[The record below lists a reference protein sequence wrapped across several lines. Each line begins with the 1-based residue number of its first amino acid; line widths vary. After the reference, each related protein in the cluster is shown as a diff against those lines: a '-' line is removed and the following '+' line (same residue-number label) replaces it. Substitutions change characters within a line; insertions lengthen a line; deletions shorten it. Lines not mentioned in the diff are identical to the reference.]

1 MLIVIPKVLN
11 STELSSY
18 RAELT
23 AASWID
29 GKATAGAQSG
39 AVKFNRQL
47 PESSEVAVR
56 LGNHLLKKLG
66 QHPLF
71 LSAALPKTI
80 YPPLFN
86 RYEGG
91 EYFGTH
97 VDNAIRPVSGTAHII
112 RTDLSATLFL
122 HEPDTYEGGEL
133 VIESQF
139 GAQEIKLKA
148 GDMVLYSASSLHHVL
163 PVSKGQRL
171 CSFFWLQSMVRDDSQ
186 RSILFDLDQSIQTL
200 SSGLGETH
208 TEVIRLSGVYHNL
221 LRKWADL

>member
-11 STELSSY
+11 SAELASYRTELN
-18 RAELT
+18 
-23 AASWID
+23 AASWVD
-29 GKATAGAQSG
+29 GKTTAGAQSG

-47 PESSEVAVR
+47 PESSETAVR

-71 LSAALPKTI
+71 LSAALPRTI

-91 EYFGTH
+91 EHFGTH
-97 VDNAIRPVSGTAHII
+97 VDNAIRPITGSAHII

-122 HEPDTYEGGEL
+122 NEPDIYDGGEL

-163 PVSKGQRL
+163 PVKKGQRL
-171 CSFFWLQSMVRDDSQ
+171 CSFFWLQSLVREDSQ
-186 RSILFDLDQSIQTL
+186 RIILFDLDQSIQTL

-208 TEVIRLSGVYHNL
+208 AEVLRLSGVYHNL
-221 LRKWADL
+221 LRKWADV

>member
-1 MLIVIPKVLN
+1 MLIVIPGVLN
-11 STELSSY
+11 S
-18 RAELT
+18 AELNT
-23 AASWID
+23 YRNELGAADWVD
-29 GKATAGAQSG
+29 GKATAGIQSG

-47 PESSEVAVR
+47 AEDCDTAVR

-91 EYFGTH
+91 EHFGIH
-97 VDNAIRPVSGTAHII
+97 VDNAIRPVTGTAHII

-122 HEPDTYEGGEL
+122 HEPETYEGGEL

-163 PVSKGQRL
+163 PVTQGQRL

-200 SSGLGETH
+200 SSELSHTH
-208 TEVIRLSGVYHNL
+208 DEVVRLSGIYHNL
-221 LRKWADL
+221 LRKWAEV

>member
-1 MLIVIPKVLN
+1 MLIVVPEVLN
-11 STELSSY
+11 STELSTY
-18 RAELT
+18 RDELK
-23 AASWID
+23 AANWVD
-29 GKATAGAQSG
+29 GKTTAGAQSG

-47 PESSEVAVR
+47 PEDSSTATH

-86 RYEGG
+86 RYESG
-91 EYFGTH
+91 EHFGTH
-97 VDNAIRPVSGTAHII
+97 VDNAIRPVTGTAHII

-122 HEPDTYEGGEL
+122 HEPESYEGGEL

-139 GAQEIKLKA
+139 GAQEVKLKA

-163 PVSKGQRL
+163 PVTSGQRL
-171 CSFFWLQSMVRDDSQ
+171 CSFFWLQSMVREDSQ
-186 RSILFDLDQSIQTL
+186 RSILFDLDQSIQSL
-200 SSGLGETH
+200 SSYLGNTH
-208 TEVIRLSGVYHNL
+208 GEVLRLSGVYHNL
-221 LRKWADL
+221 LRKWVEV